1 VIFRIFEDKLELA
14 EAAAARAATAIC
26 SAIKERGQ
34 ARIVAA
40 TGASQIEFL
49 EALTATTGIAWQK
62 VELFHLD
69 EYIGI
74 PVSHPASFCKY
85 LQDRLINK
93 TGITMLHLLN
103 GADDPAEI
111 VRRAS
116 NAIAAASID
125 VAFAGIGENGHLAF
139 NDPPADFETND
150 PYLIVDLD
158 EACRR
163 QQVGEG
169 WFRDLSAV
177 PRQAI
182 SMSIRQILKSKEIIA
197 VVPDA
202 RKAPAVTFSYASFTT
217 IANVLPSDLYKN
229 ESVATVSGFSGT
241 GAALGTIIV
250 FKLAGHLSDARIA
263 TGTHLFDP
271 LMVIAGLI
279 PFVGMILVLLL
290 VRNTKATEEGLVR
303 RI

>member
-14 EAAAARAATAIC
+14 EAAAVRAATAIC
-26 SAIKERGQ
+26 GAIKERGQ

-40 TGASQIEFL
+40 TGASQLEFL

-69 EYIGI
+69 EYIGM

-103 GADDPAEI
+103 SAEDPAET

-116 NAIAAASID
+116 HAIASAPID
-125 VAFAGIGENGHLAF
+125 VTFPGIGENGHLAF

-202 RKAPAVTFSYASFTT
+202 RKAPAVKACFEGPISPRSPASILGTHARATVYLDRQSAALLSPATLASFT
-217 IANVLPSDLYKN
+217 AS
-229 ESVATVSGFSGT
+229 
-241 GAALGTIIV
+241 
-250 FKLAGHLSDARIA
+250 
-263 TGTHLFDP
+263 
-271 LMVIAGLI
+271 
-279 PFVGMILVLLL
+279 
-290 VRNTKATEEGLVR
+290 
-303 RI
+303 

>member
-1 VIFRIFEDKLELA
+1 VIFRIFEHKLELA
-14 EAAAARAATAIC
+14 EAAAARAATAIGG
-26 SAIKERGQ
+26 AIKERGQ

-40 TGASQIEFL
+40 TGASQFEFL
-49 EALTATTGIAWQK
+49 EALTATTEIEWQK

-116 NAIAAASID
+116 NAIASAPID
-125 VAFAGIGENGHLAF
+125 VAFAGIGFGVALLIPTIFTVNLYVLTLLFALA
-139 NDPPADFETND
+139 
-150 PYLIVDLD
+150 
-158 EACRR
+158 
-163 QQVGEG
+163 
-169 WFRDLSAV
+169 
-177 PRQAI
+177 
-182 SMSIRQILKSKEIIA
+182 
-197 VVPDA
+197 
-202 RKAPAVTFSYASFTT
+202 TFSYASFTT

-229 ESVATVSGFSGT
+229 ESVATVSGLSGT

-250 FKLAGHLSDARIA
+250 FELAGHLSDARIA

-279 PFVGMILVLLL
+279 PFAGMILVLVLRAKYKGYGSRPGPPNL
-290 VRNTKATEEGLVR
+290 KFPARDGCQSG
-303 RI
+303 